1 MMSDN
6 NDTNKSLK
14 EGPEPVP
21 PEATEN
27 WLSEPSRAVD
37 APEGGKNMPKVQ
49 STSGLPI
56 LAMGTAAFFFGATLF
71 LVMAWQ
77 MSSKVSEV
85 DDMLTALTKRAV
97 TMNSA
102 ISSFQELNVTIQDI
116 GDIQTQFLDQQDL
129 MLFAVNELKT
139 QIPAQTALKVSNE
152 NALIGSKINKL
163 EGTLD
168 KQSITVA
175 KVTKSMVDIS
185 SRIEKFE
192 KSLVDVKRLTDDVDA
207 LITLERENY
216 MEVLQR
222 QTILQEAQGGKQ
234 VVKVPRDPN
243 LIFYS
248 IKTP

>member
-1 MMSDN
+1 M
-6 NDTNKSLK
+6 
-14 EGPEPVP
+14 
-21 PEATEN
+21 
-27 WLSEPSRAVD
+27 
-37 APEGGKNMPKVQ
+37 
-49 STSGLPI
+49 
-56 LAMGTAAFFFGATLF
+56 
-71 LVMAWQ
+71 VMAWQ

-102 ISSFQELNVTIQDI
+102 ISSFQELNVTIQDM

-207 LITLERENY
+207 LITLERANY

-234 VVKVPRDPN
+234 VV
-243 LIFYS
+243 
-248 IKTP
+248 